1 VSEIVYLGFG
11 PSLVTYR
18 EGWDLQRRVHA
29 GRVADEVP
37 DSCLLL
43 QHEPVY
49 TAGKRTAASDRPLG
63 DPGAPVIDVDRG
75 GKITWHGPGQLTGY
89 PIIKLREPLD
99 VVAYVRALEE
109 AMIRACADFGVTAVR
124 VEGRSGAWIRGGGP
138 DAQGLAGLVGPAGD
152 GSWPDRKVGA
162 IGARVARG
170 VTMHGFALNCD
181 CDLSWYDRIVPC
193 GIRDAGVTT
202 LTAEAGRRITV
213 DEVTPAVERHLA
225 EALGYHGWRR
235 VAGPECLAGVSAG
248 PNAQHAGPRAPV
260 GAPAVPDRGIKA
272 RRPRAGHP
280 ASLDRLPSPVRS
292 QRGWLDPGE
301 RACSPRPPG

>member
-1 VSEIVYLGFG
+1 VSELVYLDFG
-11 PSLVTYR
+11 ATPVEYR

-29 GRVADEVP
+29 RRMADQVP

-43 QHEPVY
+43 EHEPVY
-49 TAGKRTAASDRPLG
+49 TAGKRTAVSDRPFG

-109 AMIRACADFGVTAVR
+109 AMIRTCGEFGVTTER
-124 VEGRSGAWIRGGGP
+124 VPGRSGAWVRGDE
-138 DAQGLAGLVGPAGD
+138 DAGC
-152 GSWPDRKVGA
+152 PDRKVGA

-181 CDLSWYDRIVPC
+181 CDLSLYDRIVPC

-202 LTAEAGRRITV
+202 LSAEVGRSITV
-213 DEVTPAVERHLA
+213 AEVTPVMEHHLA
-225 EALGYHGWRR
+225 EALGYGTWRR
-235 VAGPECLAGVSAG
+235 TEDTTMFTGSAATAAARVS
-248 PNAQHAGPRAPV
+248 
-260 GAPAVPDRGIKA
+260 
-272 RRPRAGHP
+272 
-280 ASLDRLPSPVRS
+280 
-292 QRGWLDPGE
+292 
-301 RACSPRPPG
+301 